1 MSCCGCL
8 GEGGP
13 GGRRFKKEE
22 AVFNLDRVEKVLE
35 GGESWGVHENKLSWK
50 KILSY

>member
-13 GGRRFKKEE
+13 GGQRFRKEE

-35 GGESWGVHENKLSWK
+35 GGESWGVYENKLSWR
-50 KILSY
+50 ILSY